1 MPLFIDRLPFHR
13 WTDQTQ
19 KPPSTYWAVSLPGH
33 LTEVG
38 LSAPQVGAP
47 ILEWFLD
54 TGHGA
59 EAFAWRHH
67 LALAGL
73 DHRRRL
79 APGGVVLTSAMG
91 GRILAPIR
99 EADLWLVS
107 NVAAYRNRPVRLP
120 LERGLPFRDVP
131 VLPDPHYHRP
141 LIGMRALRRAG
152 LRVELDF
159 VADVVSVWTP

>member
-1 MPLFIDRLPFHR
+1 MPLFIDRLPFHH

-19 KPPSTYWAVSLPGH
+19 KPPSTYWAVWLPVH

-38 LSAPQVGAP
+38 LSAPPVGAAV
-47 ILEWFLD
+47 LEWFLD
-54 TGHGA
+54 TGNGA

-67 LALAGL
+67 LTLAGL
-73 DHRRRL
+73 DHRQRL
-79 APGGVVLTSAMG
+79 APGAVVLTSAMG

-107 NVAAYRNRPVRLP
+107 NLAFLRSNPFRLR
-120 LERGLPFRDVP
+120 LERGLPFRDVAA
-131 VLPDPHYHRP
+131 LPDPHYHRP
-141 LIGMRALRRAG
+141 LIGMRALRRAR

-159 VADVVSVWTP
+159 IADVVSVWTP

>member
-1 MPLFIDRLPFHR
+1 
-13 WTDQTQ
+13 
-19 KPPSTYWAVSLPGH
+19 
-33 LTEVG
+33 
-38 LSAPQVGAP
+38 
-47 ILEWFLD
+47 
-54 TGHGA
+54 
-59 EAFAWRHH
+59 
-67 LALAGL
+67 
-73 DHRRRL
+73 
-79 APGGVVLTSAMG
+79 MG

-107 NVAAYRNRPVRLP
+107 NVAAYRNRPARLP